1 MYLALALIIFQ
12 ILGLVLGLPL
22 TTTEDTGAVQT
33 VGTGMS
39 NVGSTASEGITKV
52 KSKCSTGCG
61 IGIGVGCL
69 AAVILFG
76 FLLVM
81 ARRHKRRLHHLWQY
95 RKWQSKQKDLPD
107 KPIPA
112 PPPPT
117 KF

>member
-1 MYLALALIIFQ
+1 MFQ
-12 ILGLVLGLPL
+12 ILGLALGVPL
-22 TTTEDTGAVQT
+22 TTTEDDGSVQT
-33 VGTGMS
+33 VGADIS
-39 NVGSTASEGITKV
+39 DVGSTSSEGIAKV

-76 FLLVM
+76 FMFVM

-95 RKWQSKQKDLPD
+95 RKWQSKQKDLPE
-107 KPIPA
+107 KPVPA